1 MAQEG
6 WVQVNGGGSTG
17 LMGATTDGAKSVG
30 GVVDSVI
37 LSRFVGNNEHGSFRE
52 QFVYD
57 TLADRK
63 KRLIDMGDA
72 IVALP
77 GGFGTVD
84 ELFDVACARQLGF
97 NEKPIVIVNTQ
108 GFFNGIRQYMLHAIE
123 TRFVSAA
130 MTKAMLFADT
140 PDEAVRMLKDFGHVV
155 IDKAAV
161 NSGEMRNAEQNS
173 AE

>member
-1 MAQEG
+1 M
-6 WVQVNGGGSTG
+6 NGGGSTG
-17 LMGATTDGAKSVG
+17 LMGAATDGAKSVD

-37 LSRFVGNNEHGSFRE
+37 LSRFVGTNEHGSFRE

-77 GGFGTVD
+77 GGFGTLD

-97 NEKPIVIVNTQ
+97 NEMPIVVVNTQ
-108 GFFNGIRQYMLHAIE
+108 GFFNGIREFMLHAIE
-123 TRFVSAA
+123 ERFVSAG
-130 MTKAMLFADT
+130 MTKAILFADT
-140 PDEAVRMLKDFGHVV
+140 PGQAVRVLKDFEHVV
-155 IDKAAV
+155 IDKRSV
-161 NSGEMRNAEQNS
+161 NSGEMRNAEKSS
-173 AE
+173 AHE